1 MVLRGKLIWQ
11 KSSGTRYKLS
21 SRSAF
26 GLFCLSLAG
35 CNALP
40 KVPLPETGI
49 QKVEQPLS
57 EEHEAERA
65 KWLAEKEAQQQEI
78 ERLQKLLAE
87 KDAYIRNQQARQQ
100 DQPRPVQE
108 TPPQAAPAQIKLQ
121 RLATRPAAAS
131 AIAEAEVFMESLK
144 QSTATNGEE
153 SLQSQAQR
161 FLQAATASFGED
173 NYAAAMDRAAQ
184 AREVVEMVR
193 TNRIRKAD
201 QIVSLQTP
209 LPLRATA
216 NSNLRQSP
224 NLKSTVLG
232 VLKKDSILTA
242 EAYQGDWLKVQTAEG
257 EVGWV
262 LNTLVEAHIGK
273 P

>member
-1 MVLRGKLIWQ
+1 VLRGKLISQ
-11 KSSGTRYKLS
+11 KSSETRYKLA
-21 SRSAF
+21 SRSAL

-35 CNALP
+35 CNSLP

-49 QKVEQPLS
+49 QQVEQRLS
-57 EEHEAERA
+57 EEHEAERG

-87 KDAYIRNQQARQQ
+87 KDSYIRHQARQQ
-100 DQPRPVQE
+100 DQPKPVQE

-144 QSTATNGEE
+144 QSATNGEE
-153 SLQSQAQR
+153 ALQSQAQR
-161 FLQAATASFGED
+161 FLQAATASFAED
-173 NYAAAMDRAAQ
+173 NYATAMDRAAQ
-184 AREVVEMVR
+184 AREVVDMVR
-193 TNRIRKAD
+193 NNRTRKAD
-201 QIVSLQTP
+201 QTVLLQTP

-216 NSNLRQSP
+216 NSNLRQNP

-242 EAYQGDWLKVQTAEG
+242 GAYQGDWLKVQTAEG
-257 EVGWV
+257 EAGWV